1 MRCYLR
7 DWMAI
12 YVREARRSHHPCVT
26 RARSAMSTGF
36 IMTTQTIRIRH
47 PHGVRASGGAVR
59 AHRPSTAAAPHSPC
73 GRPAPLPSVIVAATL
88 ASPRRVSCRVV
99 SHGVC

>member
-1 MRCYLR
+1 
-7 DWMAI
+7 MAI

-47 PHGVRASGGAVR
+47 PYGVRASGGAVR
-59 AHRPSTAAAPHSPC
+59 AHCRRAAAPHSPC

-99 SHGVC
+99 SQGVC

>member
-1 MRCYLR
+1 
-7 DWMAI
+7 MAI

-59 AHRPSTAAAPHSPC
+59 AHRPRAAAPHSPC
-73 GRPAPLPSVIVAATL
+73 GRHAPLPSVIVAATL

>member
-1 MRCYLR
+1 LRCYLR

-12 YVREARRSHHPCVT
+12 YVREASCLTSCVT

-47 PHGVRASGGAVR
+47 PHGVRTSRDVVR
-59 AHRPSTAAAPHSPC
+59 ARLRRTATAPNQSGSRPASLPSALVAAAP
-73 GRPAPLPSVIVAATL
+73 VT
-88 ASPRRVSCRVV
+88 PRRPSRRVV
-99 SHGVC
+99 LTGAC